1 MYLFFQ
7 YFILLGGEFTT
18 TQTPSTPSIP
28 STTTAAVTSTATVP
42 ATTMVDPTTRVQ
54 TTTNG
59 IIAANPSTMKI
70 PSQVPNSTIATTAP
84 ISTIA
89 TTVPF
94 STIAT
99 TESVPTTTD
108 LSTTS
113 DIEGTMDYISHCTC
127 LLSIIILK
135 VIIISHVQVANTTLY
150 CFIPSEQLAASCM
163 QYYHEYYRLIKNI
176 VETCRRSSPPPNPP
190 LAVA

>member
-113 DIEGTMDYISHCTC
+113 DIEGTMDYISYCTC

-135 VIIISHVQVANTTLY
+135 VIIINHVQVANTTSY

-163 QYYHEYYRLIKNI
+163 QYYHEHYRLIKNI
-176 VETCRRSSPPPNPP
+176 VEICRRSPPPPNPP